1 MSTMPRARRVESVP
15 AARRRPPPATP
26 KPDYRNIF
34 LEPRYTD
41 PSVAAEYQQLWEEER
56 ASRRTGSRGSRPR
69 TD

>member
-1 MSTMPRARRVESVP
+1 MSTMPRARRVERAPVG
-15 AARRRPPPATP
+15 RRRPPPATP

-41 PSVAAEYQQLWEEER
+41 PNIAAEYQELWEEER
-56 ASRRTGSRGSRPR
+56 ASRRPTARGPRHR